1 MHLSDFVL
9 LHLLRQGKVGIETLG
24 LLKRQFAALDRDSSG
39 TLTLAEATAPLEP
52 FMMPPPRAD
61 ADATATATKRCS
73 VSRRVA
79 CV

>member
-39 TLTLAEATAPLEP
+39 TLTDPLAEATAPFEP
-52 FMMPPPRAD
+52 FTMPPPRAD
-61 ADATATATKRCS
+61 ADATATATIS
-73 VSRRVA
+73 VV
-79 CV
+79 

>member
-52 FMMPPPRAD
+52 FTMPPPRAD
-61 ADATATATKRCS
+61 ADATATATIS
-73 VSRRVA
+73 VV
-79 CV
+79 